1 MSAATQK
8 PVGELP
14 QAAPAFSYAQAAK
27 GMYPSVPSALPSG
40 KTSSEITEMT
50 PRRTSIPDSKP
61 VSMVSDR
68 PMTKRTASEGRESH
82 GGGLKTSNEPDSV
95 SSNSGETAPT
105 NTSLTGYPQSGGHD
119 QAVNSTPSSPGFG
132 TASTSTLPKEDDL
145 FSTPNGSSDSTWEK
159 HSQTSQNGAKT
170 GEKVGAEKEQSVGTA
185 WDEEPPL
192 PVSLKEAPPPA
203 INFWQQRKEAQDAKS
218 KALKQVAPAAKSE
231 LATSNV
237 RYGSMNGPPRGL
249 DNDVDLKRQ
258 DTKKKAKGNVGPPDE
273 RTAPRAVKDGIK
285 SADGKSRNGEEGN
298 IMPSF
303 LRSKLLIECR
313 RRSSTCT
320 ITGSRKA
327 YSNGRASTSW
337 RCDFLANARQRAR

>member
-1 MSAATQK
+1 
-8 PVGELP
+8 
-14 QAAPAFSYAQAAK
+14 
-27 GMYPSVPSALPSG
+27 
-40 KTSSEITEMT
+40 
-50 PRRTSIPDSKP
+50 
-61 VSMVSDR
+61 
-68 PMTKRTASEGRESH
+68 
-82 GGGLKTSNEPDSV
+82 
-95 SSNSGETAPT
+95 
-105 NTSLTGYPQSGGHD
+105 
-119 QAVNSTPSSPGFG
+119 
-132 TASTSTLPKEDDL
+132 LPKEDDL

-170 GEKVGAEKEQSVGTA
+170 GEKVGAEKEQSAGTA

-249 DNDVDLKRQ
+249 ENDVDLKRQ

-298 IMPSF
+298 IMPSYP
-303 LRSKLLIECR
+303 RSKLLIECR

-327 YSNGRASTSW
+327 YSNGPASTSW